1 MAHANDTAPV
11 FPLLLDEQLCFS
23 LYSVSR
29 QVTAAYRPLLDELG
43 LTYPQYVTMLAL
55 WEQAPVSMK
64 ALGEALDLDYG
75 TLTPLIKRLEAA
87 GLVRRQRR
95 VDDERA
101 VDVHL
106 TDDGRALREKAVHI
120 PDRIAEAMGLSETQ
134 FARLQRDLAVL
145 ASNLSRTVGS

>member
-29 QVTAAYRPLLDELG
+29 QVTAAYRPFLDELG